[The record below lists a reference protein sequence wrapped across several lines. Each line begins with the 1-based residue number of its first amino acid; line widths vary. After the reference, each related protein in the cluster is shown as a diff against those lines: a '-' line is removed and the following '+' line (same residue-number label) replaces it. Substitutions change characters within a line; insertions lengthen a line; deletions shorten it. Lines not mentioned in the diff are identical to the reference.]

1 MKVKARILNHGTYDG
16 MKHIKFPVDVV
27 GERIGFLGYVN
38 VPMSELLRIGYDIE
52 AGSIGELP
60 DQLDMAESLPFMIS
74 WGEIEVIEE
83 IK

>member
-16 MKHIKFPVDVV
+16 MKHLEFPIEVI
-27 GERIGFLGYVN
+27 GEKIGFLGYVN
-38 VPMSELLRIGYDIE
+38 VPMSELLRIGYDPE
-52 AGSIGELP
+52 AGQVGDLP
-60 DQLDMAESLPFMIS
+60 DQLDMAEPLPFMIR

>member
-16 MKHIKFPVDVV
+16 MKHLEFPIEVV
-27 GERIGFLGYVN
+27 GERGWFMGHVN
-38 VPMSELLRIGYDIE
+38 VPMRELLRIGYDIE

-60 DQLDMAESLPFMIS
+60 DQLDMADPLPFMIS

>member
-1 MKVKARILNHGTYDG
+1 MKVKARILNHGTYEG
-16 MKHIKFPVDVV
+16 MKHLKFPIEVEAELIEFMNYID
-27 GERIGFLGYVN
+27 
-38 VPMSELLRIGYDIE
+38 VPMSELLRIGYDAE

-60 DQLDMAESLPFMIS
+60 DQLDMAAPLPFMIG